1 MIWGSGGAGK
11 SGGKGNWSGCNICK
25 NKKRHNDTRYTE
37 DTVTYLVW

>member
-1 MIWGSGGAGK
+1 MIWGGGSAGR

-25 NKKRHNDTRYTE
+25 KKRHNDTRYTE